1 MTFKLELT
9 DNSIFKSIFESVA
22 RIIDEVTLIADSEGV
37 RLKALDK
44 SHITFISLD
53 LHYDL
58 FDEYICDVP
67 EKINIDADQFWRVLR
82 KCKSSDILRLTVDEG
97 NLIVTFEGDASRKF
111 NIRLIDIEYEQAEP
125 PMIDHPVNLTIPS
138 ELLKDVLNDMNLFSD
153 KLMLTVDEDYLKIN
167 AEGMKGDGEIKYIH
181 GANVTESCQSIFA
194 INKLNDILKASKFS
208 EECKLSLG
216 ENLPLQLTFE
226 LATGNG
232 SLSYLLA
239 PRLSEE

>member
-67 EKINIDADQFWRVLR
+67 EKINIDADQFWGVLR
-82 KCKSSDILRLTVDEG
+82 KCKSSDILKLTVDEG
-97 NLIVTFEGDASRKF
+97 NLIVSFEGDASRKF
-111 NIRLIDIEYEQAEP
+111 NIRLIDIEYEQTEP

-138 ELLKDVLNDMNLFSD
+138 ELLKDALNDMNLFSD

-181 GANVTESCQSIFA
+181 GANVTESCQSIFN
-194 INKLNDILKASKFS
+194 IDKLIDIMKASKFS
-208 EECKLSLG
+208 ETCTLSLG
-216 ENLPLQLTFE
+216 DNIPLNITFE
-226 LATGNG
+226 LPTNDGK
-232 SLSYLLA
+232 LSYLLA
-239 PRLSEE
+239 PRLAEE